1 MEIVAESKYIRISP
15 RKVRLVANVI
25 RRLPVKEALEIL
37 GATNKRAAKPL
48 LDTLKQGIGNAVNN
62 FKLNKENLVI
72 KEIQIGEGP
81 VFKRWRAVSRGQAHR
96 ILKRTSHIKLVLA
109 ERAKKEKEPPKK
121 PKIKRRKDGTKG

>member
-1 MEIVAESKYIRISP
+1 MEVVAESKYIRISP

-25 RRLPVKEALEIL
+25 RHLPVEEVLGIL
-37 GATNKRAAKPL
+37 SATNKKAAKPL

-81 VFKRWRAVSRGQAHR
+81 VFKRWQAVSRGQAHR
-96 ILKRTSHIKLVLA
+96 ILKRTSHIRLVLE
-109 ERAKKEKEPPKK
+109 ERVKKEKELPKK
-121 PKIKRRKDGTKG
+121 PKIKRSQDGTKG